1 MANILL
7 ENVTIDI
14 PVFTAENRSLRKSL
28 LRFGGG
34 EGRLKQQSGQ
44 VVARAL
50 NKINLHLKDGD
61 RVGLVGVNGAGKTTL
76 LRVLAGTYPPVS
88 GRIRAEGR
96 IASLLDVS
104 LGLDYELSG
113 LQNIYLKGM
122 FHGLSRRDIDVG
134 LEEVM
139 DFADLGEFINL
150 PVRTYSSGMVL
161 RLAFSIITSLVPDII
176 LMDEW
181 VSVGDSHFIERAT
194 QRLESFV
201 GKSSILVLASHSE
214 ELIRK
219 VCNRAVLMSQGNI
232 LNDGSVADVFHQY
245 HVMGPQPFFNAKE
258 YLALND
264 DVEAAVERGQLSA
277 WDHFL
282 MFGIREPRLVGR
294 GLDLAFFAQD
304 AIFQDALAAN
314 DVPAAARRLICV
326 APFLEPVK
334 LPENWRMSK
343 NTPIPLDFVPPEGVF
358 LRLPPGVDVPE
369 GIELPACFRR

>member
-1 MANILL
+1 MADILL

-28 LRFGGG
+28 LRLGGG
-34 EGRLKQQSGQ
+34 NSRLKQESGH

-61 RVGLVGVNGAGKTTL
+61 RLGLVGVNGAGKTTL
-76 LRVLAGTYPPVS
+76 LRALAGTYPPVS
-88 GRIRAEGR
+88 GRIRAQGR

-122 FHGLSRRDIDVG
+122 FHGLNRRAIDAR
-134 LEEVM
+134 LDEVI

-161 RLAFSIITSLVPDII
+161 RLAFSIITSMEPDII

-194 QRLESFV
+194 ERLESFV

-214 ELIRK
+214 DLIRK
-219 VCNRAVLMSQGNI
+219 VCN
-232 LNDGSVADVFHQY
+232 
-245 HVMGPQPFFNAKE
+245 
-258 YLALND
+258 
-264 DVEAAVERGQLSA
+264 
-277 WDHFL
+277 
-282 MFGIREPRLVGR
+282 
-294 GLDLAFFAQD
+294 
-304 AIFQDALAAN
+304 
-314 DVPAAARRLICV
+314 
-326 APFLEPVK
+326 
-334 LPENWRMSK
+334 
-343 NTPIPLDFVPPEGVF
+343 
-358 LRLPPGVDVPE
+358 
-369 GIELPACFRR
+369 